1 VTAIA
6 GQARGTMVFEGRAD
20 HAGTTPMDARE
31 DALVAA
37 AAFVLRVRAVARPGT
52 FATVGC
58 LEVEPGA
65 ANVVPA
71 RVTASVDVRAA
82 TVEELD
88 ALVAAAGFEPSRR
101 TEPVAMSG
109 APLAALRAAVPG
121 APELVSGA
129 GHDAAVL
136 GAAGVPVAMLF
147 VRSLNGGASHSPA
160 ELSSEADIELGVEA
174 LARVLDSLART

>member
-1 VTAIA
+1 VPNGGRFDGALGVVAAIEAAARTDAPFAVVVFRDEERGCAGSRARVAGGRLPEAFVELHIEQGPALARADAPPGIVTAIA

-71 RVTASVDVRAA
+71 RVTASV
-82 TVEELD
+82 
-88 ALVAAAGFEPSRR
+88 
-101 TEPVAMSG
+101 
-109 APLAALRAAVPG
+109 
-121 APELVSGA
+121 
-129 GHDAAVL
+129 
-136 GAAGVPVAMLF
+136 
-147 VRSLNGGASHSPA
+147 
-160 ELSSEADIELGVEA
+160 
-174 LARVLDSLART
+174 